1 MTQETQPLSF
11 RVSWRRFAPWA
22 IIAVTFLVYLSSFQG
37 VFILDDLSAI
47 RQNQTIRHL
56 WPLSI
61 PLSPPMQTSVSGRP
75 ILNLTFAMNYA
86 VSGLGVWSYHLAN
99 LLIHAAAA
107 LLLYGIVRRT
117 LATFPLHGRYE
128 TRADLLAMMSAL
140 IWAVHPLQ
148 TESVTYI
155 VQRSESL
162 AGLFYL
168 GALYSSIRGSGSEK
182 SNLWSA
188 SAIVL
193 CALGI
198 GTKEMVVTAP
208 VVILLYDRIFLS
220 GSFTKALRT
229 HMFLY
234 IGLAG
239 TWLILPIVSLGARSG
254 SAGFGAPG
262 YGPIPYFL
270 TQLGVITHYLRLC
283 FLPYP
288 LVMDYA
294 WQIEKNPAAVVLPG
308 IILGVLSFLTV
319 LAFFKKSPAGFLGAW
334 FFLILAPTS
343 SILPIHMEVA
353 AERRMYLPLAAVV
366 ILVILLFDYALDRLG
381 EKRISFRTW
390 KAPIFIIFSSL
401 CVIILSLLTM
411 SRNKDYRDPERMWNL
426 VLKEQPHNS
435 RAYLNLGMF
444 HLERGRKQDAIIQ
457 YEKALEFPQEP
468 LDVAFLHANLAHLLL
483 DKGEFDKA
491 WKHFEEAMRASPD
504 NEAFMVNFGIDL
516 GRRGRIKEAEA
527 VFRRALAL
535 NSNNGMIHYYLGRIL
550 ELKGRIQEAK
560 ESYNEALKLKPGWRE
575 VENTL
580 ARLNR
585 EKNVEQ
591 KVKE

>member
-1 MTQETQPLSF
+1 MTQETQPHTF
-11 RVSWRRFAPWA
+11 QVSWRRWAPWV
-22 IIAVTFLVYLSSFQG
+22 ILAVTLLVYLSSFQG

-47 RQNQTIRHL
+47 RQNQTIRRL

-86 VSGLGVWSYHLAN
+86 VSGLRVWSYHLAN

-107 LLLYGIVRRT
+107 LLLYGIVRHT
-117 LATFPLHGRYE
+117 LLSPPLRGRYE
-128 TRADLLAMMSAL
+128 IHADLLATMSAL

-162 AGLFYL
+162 AGLFYFS
-168 GALYSSIRGSGSEK
+168 ALYSAIRGSGSEK

-188 SAIVL
+188 AAIVL

-198 GTKEMVVTAP
+198 GTKELVATAP
-208 VVILLYDRIFLS
+208 VVILLYDSMFQS
-220 GSFTKALRT
+220 GSLKKALSARKI
-229 HMFLY
+229 LY
-234 IGLAG
+234 LGLGFA
-239 TWLILPIVSLGARSG
+239 WLLLPFVSLGARSG

-262 YGPIPYFL
+262 YGPIAYFL
-270 TQLGVITHYLRLC
+270 TQLGVITHYLRLS
-283 FLPYP
+283 FWPHP

-294 WQIEKNPAAVVLPG
+294 WQIEKNPVAIILPG
-308 IILGVLSFLTV
+308 ILLGVLVFLTV
-319 LAFFKKSPAGFLGAW
+319 RAFFKKSPVGFFGAW

-366 ILVILLFDYALDRLG
+366 VLVILLFDYSLDQLER
-381 EKRISFRTW
+381 KRISFRSW
-390 KAPIFIIFSSL
+390 KTPIFTIFASL

-411 SRNKDYRDPERMWNL
+411 SRNRDYRDPERMWNL

-435 RAYLNLGMF
+435 RACLNLGMLY
-444 HLERGRKQDAIIQ
+444 LERGRKQDAIVQ

-468 LDVAFLHANLAHLLL
+468 LDIAFLHANLAHLML
-483 DKGEFDKA
+483 DKGNFDKA
-491 WKHFEEAMRASPD
+491 WKHFEESMRASPT

-516 GRRGRIKEAEA
+516 GRKGRIKEAEA

-535 NSNNGMIHYYLGRIL
+535 HPNNGMIHYYLGRIL
-550 ELKGRIQEAK
+550 ELEGRIQEAMQ
-560 ESYNEALKLKPGWRE
+560 SYNEAMKLKPDWPE
-575 VENTL
+575 VENAL
-580 ARLNR
+580 SRLSR
-585 EKNVEQ
+585 EKNDQ
-591 KVKE
+591 QNMKK